1 MKSDMELSTCDITQ
15 KLLGF
20 RAFLI
25 SDFPNHDAQPGQQ
38 KDKGKL

>member
-1 MKSDMELSTCDITQ
+1 
-15 KLLGF
+15 LGF

-38 KDKGKL
+38 KDKGKLWK